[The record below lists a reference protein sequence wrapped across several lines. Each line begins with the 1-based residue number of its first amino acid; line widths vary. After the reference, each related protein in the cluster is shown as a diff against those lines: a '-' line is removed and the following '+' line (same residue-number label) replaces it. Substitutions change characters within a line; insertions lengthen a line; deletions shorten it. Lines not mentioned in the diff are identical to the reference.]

1 MSKPRVVSRSED
13 PGMCDCPSP
22 TSFSDRNAGEDKSAD
37 SFQPTDDQPIK
48 LRHRLAGMVVRGA
61 KSSAGKPPK

>member
-1 MSKPRVVSRSED
+1 
-13 PGMCDCPSP
+13 MCDCPSP

-37 SFQPTDDQPIK
+37 AFQPTDDQPIK